1 MELDLEGLNPQQYE
15 AVTFGEGPLLVLAG
29 AGSGK
34 TRVLTHRIAYLI
46 AQGVAPWRI
55 LAITFTN
62 KAAAEMKDRVAQL
75 VGPDAQKIWVSTFHS
90 ACVRM
95 LRRDIERLGYQK
107 NFVILDEG
115 DQQIVVKECLKELN
129 LSEKQF
135 PAGGVLSSISAA
147 KNNMLEPREYAAA
160 ARDYYQQQVAQ
171 VYRLYQ
177 QRLKAN
183 NAVDFDDLLLLC
195 VRLFE
200 ECPDVL
206 SYYQEKFQ
214 HILVD
219 EYQDT
224 NHLQNRWV
232 FLLAAAHRNLC
243 VVGDDDQGIYSWRGA
258 DIHNILEFEAQYPD
272 ATVIKLEQNYRST
285 GNILAAAYEVVRR
298 NAGRKEK
305 RLWTASG
312 PGDKV
317 MRYIASDESDESWFV
332 ASEIQRLIREGLPD
346 GRGVTYQDIAILYR
360 THAQSRSFEEA
371 FVRKSIPYGIYGG
384 LKFFE
389 RKEIKDVL
397 AYLRLIANPSDTLSF
412 RRAIGVPKRGIG
424 PATIDK
430 VVGYAEQWGVPV
442 AGVALDCSM
451 VPGLTANYRA
461 KVEAFGALIEELTNM
476 STYLSVGELIG
487 EVLTRSGYLDELKAD
502 RSIEAASRL
511 ENLQELQGMAM
522 EFEMPTAEESEG
534 LTQLDAFLATAA
546 LMTDAD
552 QVGDGEDKVTLMTL
566 HSAKGLE
573 FPVVFLVGMEE
584 GVFPHSRALSDE
596 QQMEEERR
604 LCYVGMTRARF
615 RLYVTCAAR
624 RTLWGQPNFNPPS
637 RFLQEI
643 PEELVEQV
651 GVSPAASAWGGGGS
665 GWTGGSTS
673 RTWGR
678 RRTWDD
684 DDDAPPIGAPGWGQ
698 TEHALRLQRRRSG
711 APAWGKSEAP
721 DEPAVS
727 FSPGDRVRH
736 AKFGEGVVRDVR
748 GDTVTV
754 HFPGIGQKVLV
765 ASYLEKAGEE

>member
-684 DDDAPPIGAPGWGQ
+684 DDDVPPIGAPGWGQ